1 MLKLKE
7 YRLRMG
13 VTQNEIAFR
22 LGMTQQTYS
31 RYENGVNEP
40 NLEILI
46 KIADFFQ
53 VSIDD
58 LLGRKCNVINIFYH
72 DDKKKQLL
80 KELAEEDDDKIQR
93 VADFYSGIK
102 SKGINHKI
110 EHFTNSASERTNT
123 SFLVNENELNPN
135 YPFANDVNKGSM
147 DPITAFLT
155 GKKPTSNNNEN
166 K

>member
-13 VTQNEIAFR
+13 VTQNQIAFR

-40 NLEILI
+40 SIEILV
-46 KIADFFQ
+46 KIADYFQ

-80 KELAEEDDDKIQR
+80 KELAEENDNVIQR
-93 VADFYSGIK
+93 VEDFYNGIK
-102 SKGINHKI
+102 SKDINHEI
-110 EHFTNSASERTNT
+110 GHFQNSSSETTNT
-123 SFLVNENELNPN
+123 SFLSNENEFNPN
-135 YPFANDVNKGSM
+135 YPFANDINKGSV
-147 DPITAFLT
+147 DPLTANLS
-155 GKKPTSNNNEN
+155 GKKFNKDKNN
-166 K
+166 